1 MGSFDRG
8 SSKAIKSEED
18 SKKLEE
24 AMRKMDLGA
33 FGFLNK
39 GGMSPKFITDSK
51 GNTTKLYKK
60 GGLVKKK
67 KKKSIMP
74 KGRGGKFKGIM

>member
-8 SSKAIKSEED
+8 SSKAIKSKQD
-18 SKKLEE
+18 SKKMEE
-24 AMRKMDLGA
+24 AMRLMNSGA

-39 GGMSPKFITDSK
+39 GGFLPKFITDSK

-60 GGLVKKK
+60 GGLVKRK
-67 KKKSIMP
+67 KKKSIML
-74 KGRGGKFKGIM
+74 KGRGGKFKGIK

>member
-60 GGLVKKK
+60 GGLVRKR
-67 KKKSIMP
+67 KSIML
-74 KGRGGKFKGIM
+74 KGRGGSFKGVK

>member
-1 MGSFDRG
+1 
-8 SSKAIKSEED
+8 
-18 SKKLEE
+18 
-24 AMRKMDLGA
+24 MDLGA

-67 KKKSIMP
+67 KKKSIML